1 MTMFHDVMSANI
13 LTLTL
18 RQMCS
23 LLETYRHFAL
33 DILSADMIYN
43 FDRVHTNHMSFLTLG
58 CDICSMM
65 S

>member
-23 LLETYRHFAL
+23 LLETNRHFAL
-33 DILSADMIYN
+33 DILCICVVVPMMINEYAIN
-43 FDRVHTNHMSFLTLG
+43 IDP
-58 CDICSMM
+58 
-65 S
+65 